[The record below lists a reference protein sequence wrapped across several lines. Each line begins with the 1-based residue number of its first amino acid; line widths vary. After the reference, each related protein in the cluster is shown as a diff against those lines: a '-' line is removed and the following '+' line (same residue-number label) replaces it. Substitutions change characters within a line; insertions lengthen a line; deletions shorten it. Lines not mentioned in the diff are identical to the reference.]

1 MKRAVLALFLAVP
14 LFAQPKPAPPR
25 PVQWPPITEKKL
37 DNGLTVVLVPL
48 HNVPKVEADLTFLVG
63 RGTASKEKPGVAPL
77 AARVL
82 SEGTA
87 KRSSKQLKEELRAI
101 GGEMSVTSDVDATTI
116 TSDALSDFTPRLF
129 ELLSD
134 VAQHPAYPKDEVDLA
149 KANFASEIE
158 EERSQP
164 FFLGQEQ
171 VAKALF
177 GSTPYGFVVP
187 DPGVLPKVTAESLR
201 EFAKAHYVP
210 NGAVLVVVGDIEP
223 EQTLAEVKKAFG
235 SWARGESPA
244 PLAATFPKRDK
255 RTIYFVDRPG
265 SVQSTIFFAAP
276 APARKSSDYIALRTA
291 DTILG
296 GSFYSRLTRNIREAK
311 GYTYSPGSSAYLR
324 RYAGEFT
331 ASAAVRN
338 EVTGPTML
346 EMLYELDRMRVEP
359 VTAEEL
365 DSAKTYSNGTMA
377 LELESQAG
385 FANRIRTI
393 YVYDLPHDFLTTFSD
408 KINKLTPAD
417 IQRAAAKYFDTYR
430 GAFVVVGDYKQ
441 VGSQVTPFGDV
452 VLVKS
457 GGAVK
462 SAAP

>member
-1 MKRAVLALFLAVP
+1 MKRALLALIVAVP
-14 LFAQPKPAPPR
+14 VFAQPKPEPPR
-25 PVQWPPITEKKL
+25 PVHWPAMTEKKL

-101 GGEMSVTSDVDATTI
+101 GGDLSVTTDVDATTI
-116 TSDALSDFTPRLF
+116 SSSSLSDFTPRLLD
-129 ELLSD
+129 LLGD
-134 VAQHPAYPKDEVDLA
+134 VAQHPSYPKDEVELA
-149 KANFASEIE
+149 KSNFANEIA

-164 FFLGQEQ
+164 FFLAQEQ
-171 VAKALF
+171 VDKALF
-177 GSTPYGFVVP
+177 GSTAYGFVVP
-187 DPGVLPKVTAESLR
+187 DPKVLPKVTPESLR
-201 EFAKAHYVP
+201 EFAKTHFVP
-210 NGAVLVVVGDIEP
+210 NGAVLVVVGDIDP
-223 EQTLAEVKKAFG
+223 ERTLGEVKKAFG
-235 SWARGESPA
+235 SWARGPSTP
-244 PLAATFPKRDK
+244 PVAADFPKRQK

-265 SVQSTIFFAAP
+265 SVQSTIVFSAL
-276 APARKSSDYIALRTA
+276 APARKSPDYIALRTA
-291 DTILG
+291 DTIYG
-296 GSFYSRLTRNIREAK
+296 GSFYSRLTRNIREGK
-311 GYTYSPGSSAYLR
+311 GYTYSPGSSAFLR

-338 EVTGPTML
+338 EVTGPTIL

-359 VTAEEL
+359 VTQEEL
-365 DSAKTYSNGTMA
+365 DAAKTYSNGTMA

-393 YVYDLPHDFLTTFSD
+393 YTYDLPRDFLTTFSD

-417 IQRAAAKYFDTYR
+417 VQRAASKYFDTYR
-430 GAFVVVGDYKQ
+430 GAIVVVGDYKAVGAQ
-441 VGSQVTPFGDV
+441 VAPFGDV
-452 VLVKS
+452 VLVK
-457 GGAVK
+457 
-462 SAAP
+462 